1 MKSRKAIMTVS
12 EVEDGKIKSISIK
25 TLNNNLSE
33 DDICMAIV
41 EWSEYVIA
49 MRDVL
54 VHIANE
60 RNTSVQHH
68 MKLKK
73 MGVRK
78 GVSDF
83 FLPVPCG
90 SYCGL
95 WVEVKKSLK
104 KDTPE
109 NREKKLKPEQKD
121 WLNKMND
128 RGFIGVATFGY
139 DETKKMFEQYLE
151 EPDDIEIVRYVI

>member
-1 MKSRKAIMTVS
+1 MRRRKLPY
-12 EVEDGKIKSISIK
+12 D
-25 TLNNNLSE
+25 LSE
-33 DDICMAIV
+33 DDICTEIV
-41 EWSEYVIA
+41 AWSKYVIA

-60 RNTSVQHH
+60 RKTSVQHH

-104 KDTPE
+104 KDTPD
-109 NREKKLKPEQKD
+109 NRDKKLKTEQKD

-139 DETKKMFEQYLE
+139 DETKNVFEQYLN
-151 EPDDIEIVRYVI
+151 EPDDIEIIRYVV